1 MTLNVRRSVL
11 AATLALAVSLGVAAC
26 GDDDSTMGDHDGHT
40 MSGATTPA
48 STPAAAPSSD
58 AAAVDA
64 AFIRQMIP
72 HHEMAVEMAE
82 DVKQTAKHDQIT
94 DLADDVIKAQ
104 TAEIAE
110 LKAKAKELGVD
121 VAGADDQL
129 AADAKTLGL
138 APDELGMSAHMG
150 MSDELSER
158 AFIDEM
164 IVHHQ
169 GAIAMAKAQ
178 LQAGEDADLRKISTA
193 IVAAQ
198 QREIE
203 QLEAWRDQWYGG
215 EPVDG
220 VMPPE
225 GAHGGEHGDMN
236 ME

>member
-1 MTLNVRRSVL
+1 MPLNLPRPVL
-11 AATLALAVSLGVAAC
+11 AATLALAIAAGLAAC
-26 GDDDSTMGDHDGHT
+26 GDDDSTGGHNGHS
-40 MSGATTPA
+40 MPGATSPS
-48 STPAAAPSSD
+48 STPATSPSTD

-64 AFIRQMIP
+64 AFIRQMVP

-82 DVKQTAKHDQIT
+82 DVKKTAKHGEIT
-94 DLADDVIKAQ
+94 QLADDVIETQ

-121 VAGADDQL
+121 ASDAGGQL

-138 APDELGMSAHMG
+138 APDKLGMSAHVG

-164 IVHHQ
+164 IVHHE

-178 LQAGEDADLRKISTA
+178 LEAGDDADLRNISTA
-193 IVAAQ
+193 IVAGQ

-203 QLEAWRDQWYGG
+203 QLEGWRDAWYGG

-220 VMPPE
+220 AMPPE
-225 GAHGGEHGDMN
+225 GAHGGEHGDMP